1 MDAVQKATAAAQPK
15 DHRVAGDP
23 TGLTGAGFFQ
33 YRVMYGMVYVR
44 RKSGD
49 GWFIAGGP
57 AKINENFSLA
67 KLPDSVKVKSRT
79 TFPFPLSNNKT
90 DGSVIEVWPNNTV
103 SCYATA
109 AGDRIYPTVC
119 APVDNPAGPS
129 EENDFDGIPG
139 GTEADRH

>member
-15 DHRVAGDP
+15 DTGWREIP
-23 TGLTGAGFFQ
+23 TGLNGAGFFQ

-49 GWFIAGGP
+49 GWYIAGGP
-57 AKINENFSLA
+57 GKINENFPLA
-67 KLPDSVKVKSRT
+67 KLPDSVTVKART

-109 AGDRIYPTVC
+109 TGDRIYPTVC
-119 APVDNPAGPS
+119 APVDNPAGP
-129 EENDFDGIPG
+129 F
-139 GTEADRH
+139 